1 FGWLPFAASST
12 VVVLVAAGAASVPA
26 WRTTLL
32 SPMAAIREQSPSVW
46 RWAQPRLQRVA
57 RDIREAVGG
66 DDSGSD
72 VSPAHVL
79 TAFVDAARSA
89 NSYNDALRAMLASV
103 CEGLHVESAALLERR
118 EGSTPD
124 YRCRCA
130 RAAGSSACCWPANGC
145 TAPTSART
153 RERCCARAPISSRW

>member
-1 FGWLPFAASST
+1 PW
-12 VVVLVAAGAASVPA
+12 
-26 WRTTLL
+26 
-32 SPMAAIREQSPSVW
+32 PSVW
-46 RWAQPRLQRVA
+46 GWGQPRLQRVA

-124 YRCRCA
+124 YRCRV
-130 RAAGSSACCWPANGC
+130 AAGALE
-145 TAPTSART
+145 TAAPVVAADGFLVT
-153 RERCCARAPISSRW
+153 RLRAYPRPLPLAADQLDALAEWAAVHRPERLGEISSPAAARGSGAGAPRPGTRGPA